1 MRRFLACCLMLAGLL
16 ASTPSALAH
25 RVHLFAYVSSGQI
38 VADCRF
44 SRARPAKH
52 AEVVVYD
59 AASGRELLRGKSDEK
74 GMARLAIPP
83 ELLQNPAALRLVV
96 HAGEGHQAEWRL
108 GAEALRG
115 QQAVPP
121 LASTAGDEPPAALS
135 RSAPAQE
142 NTQPSVST
150 AELERAI
157 DRALENKLAPIQSLL
172 AAQQAENHARGPG
185 FVEIVGGIG
194 WIFGLF
200 GVFAYLKSRKS
211 Q

>member
-59 AASGRELLRGKSDEK
+59 AASGRELLRGKSDER

-83 ELLQNPAALRLVV
+83 ELLHAMLEQPLVAA
-96 HAGEGHQAEWRL
+96 AIQAFNAD
-108 GAEALRG
+108 GAA
-115 QQAVPP
+115 
-121 LASTAGDEPPAALS
+121 
-135 RSAPAQE
+135 
-142 NTQPSVST
+142 
-150 AELERAI
+150 
-157 DRALENKLAPIQSLL
+157 
-172 AAQQAENHARGPG
+172 
-185 FVEIVGGIG
+185 
-194 WIFGLF
+194 
-200 GVFAYLKSRKS
+200 
-211 Q
+211 

>member
-135 RSAPAQE
+135 AGLPLRRKTHNPASARQNWSVPSTGSWRI
-142 NTQPSVST
+142 NSPRFSLYSQPSRLRTMQQGPVSW
-150 AELERAI
+150 
-157 DRALENKLAPIQSLL
+157 KLW
-172 AAQQAENHARGPG
+172 AASAG
-185 FVEIVGGIG
+185 FSGCSA
-194 WIFGLF
+194 FLPT
-200 GVFAYLKSRKS
+200 
-211 Q
+211 

>member
-25 RVHLFAYVSSGQI
+25 RVHLFAYVSSDQI

-74 GMARLAIPP
+74 GVARLAIPP

-157 DRALENKLAPIQSLL
+157 DRVLENKLAPIQSLL
-172 AAQQAENHARGPG
+172 AAQQAENHATGPG

-200 GVFAYLKSRKS
+200 GIFAYLKSRKS